1 MNKKLDLMREGKMS
15 KTLVALSLPSIIGV
29 LITSVYN
36 FTDALFVG
44 KISTAAISATTIVY
58 PLVTLLPAIGLLF
71 SNGASAYIS
80 EVLGAND
87 KEKAEKILASSIAYT
102 LITSLIIQALILL
115 SMNPLLRMLGASETT
130 YLLAKEYGTYVIGG
144 GILQILAVT
153 LANLVRSEG
162 AVNLSMYSQVL
173 GAVLNIILNPIFIFT
188 FDLGLGGAAIATL
201 ISQAISVLVLA
212 HHYIF
217 KKSYLRLS
225 IKNVRFS
232 KEIFNPIILIGLP
245 MFATFILQSISM
257 ALLNKFSA
265 MYGDSTIAAI
275 GIVSKLCS
283 IPTLAVTGFSRGYQ
297 NIVAFNYGA
306 NDLDRVKEATKL
318 AIIWSTAFGLLAS
331 ILQIVFSKP
340 LIKLFASEIDV
351 INIGST
357 ALIANSILLF
367 TFGFQTI
374 YLVLMLS
381 TGRKKTGLFLSLG
394 RQGIF
399 FIPTLLIF
407 SRLFGLNGI
416 FFTQA
421 GADILTTI
429 ATFIVFKMSL
439 SNNMTRLETVPV
451 VES

>member
-15 KTLVALSLPSIIGV
+15 RALITLSLPSIIGV

-44 KISTAAISATTIVY
+44 KISTAAISATTIIY

-80 EVLGAND
+80 EMLGAND
-87 KEKAEKILASSIAYT
+87 KDKAEKILASSIAYT
-102 LITSLIIQALILL
+102 LITSLIIQVLILIL
-115 SMNPLLRMLGASETT
+115 MNPLLRMLGASETT
-130 YLLAKEYGTYVIGG
+130 FLLAKEYGTYVIGG
-144 GILQILAVT
+144 GILQILAVS

-162 AVNLSMYSQVL
+162 AVNLSMYSQLL
-173 GAVLNIILNPIFIFT
+173 GAILNIILNPIFIFT

-201 ISQAISVLVLA
+201 ISQGISVLLLI
-212 HHYIF
+212 HHYIS

-225 IKNVRFS
+225 IKNVSFS

-245 MFATFILQSISM
+245 MFSTFIFQSIAI
-257 ALLNKFSA
+257 ALLNKFSS

-283 IPTLAVTGFSRGYQ
+283 IPTLAITGFSRGYQ

-306 NDLDRVKEATKL
+306 NNLERVKESTKL
-318 AIIWSTAFGLLAS
+318 AIMWSTAFGIIAS
-331 ILQIVFSKP
+331 IAQVVFSKP
-340 LIKLFASEIDV
+340 LIRLFTSEFDV
-351 INIGST
+351 ISIGST

-374 YLVLMLS
+374 YLVLMIS
-381 TGRKKTGLFLSLG
+381 TGRKKSGLFLSLG

-399 FIPTLLIF
+399 FIPILLIF
-407 SRLFGLNGI
+407 SKLFGLNGI

-421 GADILTTI
+421 GADILTTF
-429 ATFIVFKMSL
+429 ATFIVFKISL
-439 SNNMTRLETVPV
+439 SKNMTRVETYSG